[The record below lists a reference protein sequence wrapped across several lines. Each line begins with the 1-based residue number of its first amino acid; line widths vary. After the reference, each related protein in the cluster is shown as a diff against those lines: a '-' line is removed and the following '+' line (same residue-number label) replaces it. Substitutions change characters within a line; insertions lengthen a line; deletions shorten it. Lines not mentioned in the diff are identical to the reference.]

1 MKTTPL
7 AIALVLSLA
16 TGTAA
21 AQAARGPDDI
31 TRQLNAAGYSEVR
44 DIEFDDGL
52 WEAEVRGR
60 DGRWHDVAVDA
71 ASGELMDDRGG
82 RALLPATRVMA
93 DLAAAG
99 YRDVH
104 DLDLDDAVWE
114 ADATAA
120 NGQRV
125 ELRINAHTG
134 KVLSESM
141 DD

>member
-1 MKTTPL
+1 MKTTTL
-7 AIALVLSLA
+7 ALALALSLA
-16 TGTAA
+16 AGTVA

-31 TRQLNAAGYSEVR
+31 TRQLNAAGYTEVR

-60 DGRWHDVAVDA
+60 DGRWHDVAVDG

-82 RALLPATRVMA
+82 RALLPAA

-114 ADATAA
+114 ADAVTAS
-120 NGQRV
+120 GQRV

-134 KVLSESM
+134 KVLSESI